1 MSAPEPLRTFQTG
14 RQIGI
19 YRAGKRI
26 DPGFIPLAV
35 EDLERKARSLLSA
48 EAYDWIAGSAGG
60 GATARANLAAF
71 ERWGIVPRMLCDVS
85 NRDFGVSLFGDRL
98 PVPLLVAP
106 IGVQAAAHPEG
117 EKASAGDVGRG
128 DLVSPGLLPGAS
140 GGTMLHSGAQRER

>member
-71 ERWGIVPRMLCDVS
+71 ERWGIVPRMLCDIS
-85 NRDFGVSLFGDRL
+85 SRDFGVSLFGDRL

-106 IGVQAAAHPEG
+106 IGVQAAAHAEMADRLCHAADAW
-117 EKASAGDVGRG
+117 EAQDAE
-128 DLVSPGLLPGAS
+128 
-140 GGTMLHSGAQRER
+140 GAQRLRNVTEGGT